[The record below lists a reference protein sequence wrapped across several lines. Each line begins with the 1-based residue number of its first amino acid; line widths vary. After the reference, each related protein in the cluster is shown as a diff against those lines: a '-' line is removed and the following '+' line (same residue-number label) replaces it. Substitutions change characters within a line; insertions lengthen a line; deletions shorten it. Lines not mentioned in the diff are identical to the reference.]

1 MDVKEKEDGSFILTV
16 EAVSQQEIPNSVL
29 LRHELKLRFEDDG
42 SFQYLGNEIV
52 DEGVQKIPEYEYRKV
67 N

>member
-1 MDVKEKEDGSFILTV
+1 MKEKEDGSFILTV

-29 LRHELKLRFEDDG
+29 LRHELKLRFEDG
-42 SFQYLGNEIV
+42 ASFEYLGNEIG
-52 DEGVQKIPEYEYRKV
+52 EGGVQKIPEYEYRKV